1 VIRDLSW
8 RILKIADG
16 QVVFFPLRYIEP
28 VILISAAGT
37 PAVALNMKEE
47 VLERTIDLGTY
58 ADGQQLQE
66 IGPEMIKQELQR
78 MGIKCG
84 GFLEER
90 ANRLFSTK
98 GITTKAQIKKTFL
111 QSRQRRH
118 PLPNGTS
125 ALTVESHSL
134 IVE

>member
-1 VIRDLSW
+1 MISDISW

-66 IGPEMIKQELQR
+66 IGPEMIK
-78 MGIKCG
+78 
-84 GFLEER
+84 
-90 ANRLFSTK
+90 
-98 GITTKAQIKKTFL
+98 
-111 QSRQRRH
+111 
-118 PLPNGTS
+118 
-125 ALTVESHSL
+125 
-134 IVE
+134 